1 MSVVKRALRKLRLA
15 ASSWRTRPE
24 SPTPSAMPPTS
35 ATPAPV
41 IEPIESP
48 AMAEPVDECLVFS
61 GVCPVC
67 GTQSRFAGFTDNPRE
82 SGRCFSCQS
91 FNRQRQM
98 AYLIRQQCGLPNDGS
113 WHFSSGFVT
122 YNTETTGALHLQLA
136 ELPGYVCSEYF
147 GDQYASGEMVDGRRH
162 EDLQALSFVDGS
174 LDLVM
179 PSDVMEH
186 MPEPYAAHAE
196 IFRVLKPGGRHI
208 FTVPYSPLLAEDQVR
223 AKIVD
228 GEIVYLEE
236 KAFHGDPVRP
246 EEGVLVWTIFGLN
259 MLDRVRAL
267 GFEAAVGP
275 GPADARHHR
284 PRRADLQGQEAFRA
298 GVIRHSR
305 RSIVKRAGSWR
316 ACSCMHWRST
326 TWRRRGHAS
335 RPTMGACVD

>member
-1 MSVVKRALRKLRLA
+1 
-15 ASSWRTRPE
+15 
-24 SPTPSAMPPTS
+24 
-35 ATPAPV
+35 
-41 IEPIESP
+41 
-48 AMAEPVDECLVFS
+48 MAEPVDEGPVFS

-82 SGRCFSCQS
+82 SGRCSNCQS

-113 WHFSSGFVT
+113 WHFPSGFVT

-162 EDLQALSFVDGS
+162 EDLQALSFADGS

-179 PSDVMEH
+179 SSDVMEH

-246 EEGVLVWTIFGLN
+246 DEGVLVWTIFGLN
-259 MLDRVRAL
+259 MLDRLRAL
-267 GFEAAVGP
+267 GFEATQWDLDQPTHGIIGP
-275 GPADARHHR
+275 GALIFEARK
-284 PRRADLQGQEAFRA
+284 PSTRA
-298 GVIRHSR
+298 
-305 RSIVKRAGSWR
+305 RSGTAVAALS
-316 ACSCMHWRST
+316 
-326 TWRRRGHAS
+326 
-335 RPTMGACVD
+335 GAW